1 MLGDF
6 IYSGEVEDA
15 AYQYDTAHHSDTAY
29 QNDTSYKYDVPID
42 NDKAQKIEK
51 NVKRF
56 LALAAVF
63 ISIGLV
69 WLFCVSP
76 IMVPVKI
83 DVKTFQGLP
92 KSDVLNYAGIK
103 IGSAYISINAQ
114 EAEALLSRLPVVESA
129 KVIKRFP
136 DRLSIFLEP
145 RHAVAAVIARV
156 NGRLQPV
163 YFDRHGVAFR
173 IGNQVGEEPPAWLPV
188 VSGVLDERQP
198 LGLGMRLN
206 QYAPL
211 FSRIAAISDED
222 PKIWHAVSEI
232 GIARK
237 GSDLYDLLLYPVS
250 SPIRLRMG
258 SDISK
263 DTIYY
268 ALLMVDV
275 CRQLGGR
282 LPDELDVRSGL
293 GVYRTKEI
301 GFVE

>member
-6 IYSGEVEDA
+6 IYSGDVEDA
-15 AYQYDTAHHSDTAY
+15 
-29 QNDTSYKYDVPID
+29 SYKYDSPAD

-51 NVKRF
+51 TVKKF

-63 ISIGLV
+63 VGIGLI

-83 DVKTFQGLP
+83 DVKTFQGLS
-92 KSDVLNYAGIK
+92 KQDVLNCAGIK
-103 IGSAYISINAQ
+103 SGATYISVDAE
-114 EAEALLSRLPVVESA
+114 EAEVLLSRHPMVETA

-163 YFDRHGVAFR
+163 YFDRYGVAFR
-173 IGNQVGEEPPAWLPV
+173 VGNGAGEAPPAWLPL
-188 VSGVLDERQP
+188 VSGVLDERLP
-198 LGLGMRLN
+198 MGLGMKLPAV
-206 QYAPL
+206 YTPL
-211 FSRIAAISDED
+211 FSRIAAISDDD
-222 PKIWHAVSEI
+222 PNIWQAVSEI
-232 GIARK
+232 GIAKR
-237 GSDLYDLLLYPVS
+237 SDDLYDLVLYPINT
-250 SPIRLRMG
+250 PIRLKMG

-263 DTIYY
+263 DNIYY

-275 CRQLGGR
+275 CRQLGDR
-282 LPDELDVRSGL
+282 LPDEIDARSGL
-293 GVYRTKEI
+293 GVYRNKEA
-301 GFVE
+301 GFGE

>member
-15 AYQYDTAHHSDTAY
+15 AYQYDTDK
-29 QNDTSYKYDVPID
+29 SYKYDVPAD
-42 NDKAQKIEK
+42 NDKVQKIEK

-114 EAEALLSRLPVVESA
+114 EAEALLSRLPVVESV

-173 IGNQVGEEPPAWLPV
+173 IGNQAGEAPPAWLPV

-198 LGLGMRLN
+198 LGLGMRISPIFV
-206 QYAPL
+206 PL

-237 GSDLYDLLLYPVS
+237 SNDLYDLLLYPVN
-250 SPIRLRMG
+250 SPIRLRMA

-268 ALLMVDV
+268 ALLMVEV
-275 CRQLGGR
+275 CRQLGDR
-282 LPDELDVRSGL
+282 LPAELDVRSGL
-293 GVYRTKEI
+293 GVYRAKEI